1 MKHLLKHL
9 LPFPRAA
16 AATTSLRLFSSI
28 NNNNSGSG
36 INPGHPYNVNEVAHT
51 DEATK
56 QRILAREKQAFESL
70 SEKEKLHYQAFRL
83 SLIKSMEESWKD
95 KNNWWNKVATM
106 TDEEI
111 ETLPNEY
118 IRKFGSF
125 IFRVQ
130 EVQKVAHTEVNQQ
143 LNGMYQEIKTM
154 EKLLT
159 NEEKEAEKELK
170 ERAIAADSKWRYE
183 LTGYMKR
190 QPRLDIEKQVG
201 NYNYE
206 QFREYTALYERAKK
220 RDNEEQR

>member
-1 MKHLLKHL
+1 
-9 LPFPRAA
+9 
-16 AATTSLRLFSSI
+16 
-28 NNNNSGSG
+28 
-36 INPGHPYNVNEVAHT
+36 
-51 DEATK
+51 
-56 QRILAREKQAFESL
+56 
-70 SEKEKLHYQAFRL
+70 
-83 SLIKSMEESWKD
+83 MEESWKD